1 MRRDNPIR
9 FIKLFF
15 SSILILFAS
24 LCVLS
29 CNMDAEPLKFLK
41 EYGDI
46 ASVKRVSFE
55 YGGRV
60 TEYGGWFNID
70 ASASDDLVVKYEID
84 NPGDFELIGSLSV
97 AGESDPEAAGIKLDI
112 DSNTSMTVT
121 YPASYLAAH
130 DMDNGGS
137 GDISPGIFL
146 TRARDNY
153 GQSFDSRA
161 IRSNAPPPNFYNVLS
176 QSWTDSSAGADDRMV
191 VCFAIPDL
199 PNDVCLLKLEDQRT
213 RKTHSFEIVNGV
225 ITLGPEANG
234 WSITSDIPG
243 TLEPTGENAPTFHPE
258 YYSGHCY
265 YIISDVQNLQGR
277 DIFYMTL
284 SLIDKAGLPTTSYVA
299 SRLRLLDP
307 PIWNGDT
314 IPTENTYE
322 NPYFELTVSPSD
334 TVPGITLR
342 FVITDED
349 GNVVAGTNGETETS
363 AGTVKFH
370 LYPKTDGSE
379 NDYYVEVFCVKEGWS
394 SVGYIRTLHVVG
406 KTLEVPVADPSPAS
420 GTTVPQ
426 DTEVTFTS
434 PQNGTIVWTKS
445 GGGSVDKEQSP
456 VKIVL
461 EDPGT
466 NAFDVFAEKDYYK
479 PSPTTSFAYEVVV
492 TKVYVKKGA
501 PAGGTGTKDNPFDN
515 IQSAMAALDA
525 NGATDKSYNTIYVM
539 GDFAD
544 MASSINVSNSGAYY
558 NIVGCDADGNAVAPV
573 QLGVSAPGSVIEL
586 SAGTIALRAVKI
598 TNATGAANGA
608 VNVSG
613 GTFIVKDQVT
623 IFGNTDSSSNPAN
636 VRLAAGQTITI
647 NQENL
652 GGTKV
657 GVATATAP
665 TGGKP
670 VTITSGYADS
680 GVTDDPADH
689 FTSDLSG
696 VAVLYNLAG
705 TEAVLSVNGGTIDIG
720 DIYNVTFAKTAS
732 EGVYTFTATA
742 STSSGSEDIT
752 ASVDEW
758 SLKLYYLNT
767 DTGMSSTTNQM
778 DLNSLAAGTYIMKIT
793 ALYGGKTYSG
803 EVEIDIN

>member
-1 MRRDNPIR
+1 
-9 FIKLFF
+9 
-15 SSILILFAS
+15 
-24 LCVLS
+24 
-29 CNMDAEPLKFLK
+29 MDAEPLKFLK

-176 QSWTDSSAGADDRMV
+176 QSWTDASAGADDRMV
-191 VCFAIPDL
+191 ICLAIPDL
-199 PNDVCLLKLEDQRT
+199 PNDVCLLKVTDLRNGRE
-213 RKTHSFEIVNGV
+213 HSFGISGGV
-225 ITLGPEANG
+225 ISLGPEANG
-234 WSITSDIPG
+234 WSISADSPG
-243 TLEPTGENAPTFHPE
+243 TLEATGENAPTFNPT
-258 YYSGHCY
+258 YYVGHCY
-265 YIISDVQNLQGR
+265 YITSDVQNLKKL
-277 DIFYMTL
+277 DIFSLTV
-284 SLIDKAGLPTTSYVA
+284 SLIDKAGLPTTYYIP
-299 SRLRLLDP
+299 SRMRLLEPPVWNIVGDP
-307 PIWNGDT
+307 V
-314 IPTENTYE
+314 ENTYE
-322 NPYFELTVSPSD
+322 NPYFELSVGPS
-334 TVPGITLR
+334 TEVPGTTLR
-342 FVITDED
+342 FTITDED
-349 GNVVAGTNGETETS
+349 GNIVAGTNGETERS
-363 AGTVKFH
+363 DGTVKFH
-370 LYPKTDGSE
+370 LYPKIDGSE
-379 NDYYVEVFCVKEGWS
+379 NAYYAEVFCEKEGWS
-394 SVGYIRTLHVVG
+394 GTGYVRTINVVG
-406 KTLEVPVADPSPAS
+406 KTLESPVADPAPVS
-420 GTTVPQ
+420 GATTPQ

-434 PQNGTIVWTKS
+434 PQNGIIVWTKT
-445 GGGSVDKEQSP
+445 GGSEPVKEQSP
-456 VKIVL
+456 VKVVL

-466 NAFDVFAEKDYYK
+466 NTFAVSAEKDYYK
-479 PSPTTSFAYEVVV
+479 YASTVNFTYEVVV
-492 TKVYVKKGA
+492 TKAYVKRGA
-501 PAGGTGTKDNPFDN
+501 ASGGTGTKDNPFDN

-544 MASSINVSNSGAYY
+544 MASSINVSNSSAYY

-647 NQENL
+647 NQEDL

-705 TEAVLSVNGGTIDIG
+705 TEAVLSANGGTIDIG